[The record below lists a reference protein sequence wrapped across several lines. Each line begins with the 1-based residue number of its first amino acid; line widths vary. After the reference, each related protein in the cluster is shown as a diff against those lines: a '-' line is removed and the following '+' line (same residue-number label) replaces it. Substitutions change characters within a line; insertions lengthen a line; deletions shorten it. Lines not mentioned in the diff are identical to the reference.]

1 MSIRRNVKG
10 MGRAGFLLATLLCLP
25 LLAQSQTYP
34 TKPVTVYIGYAAGAT
49 TDLSARALG
58 KGLEKVLG
66 VAFVMESKPGATA
79 TVAAGLAA
87 RAKPDGYTLAVVS
100 TGVITARPHIMR
112 LAYDPLKDFTLLAQ
126 YSHYIGALTVRSD
139 APYKTVDEFVAY
151 AKAHPGISYTSSGLY
166 SQQQLAAE
174 LFRQCKGLDFTH
186 VPTKGGAEANALL
199 LGKHADFTAGA
210 GQHIQ
215 FVRQGKMRML
225 VLFNTDKRDPEFP
238 NIPTMKEIGCQDAPA
253 LGYLVIAPK
262 GIPDNVSR
270 ILGDA
275 IHKVVAGPDFQKALA
290 RMEIPYDY
298 KDRRQL
304 EKEVPNE
311 YRFFK
316 TFLEKM
322 GVKPE

>member
-1 MSIRRNVKG
+1 MNIRNVIQTL
-10 MGRAGFLLATLLCLP
+10 RSAALLTAAATCIP
-25 LLAQSQTYP
+25 LYAYGQAYP
-34 TKPVTVYIGYAAGAT
+34 SKPVTVYIGFAAGAT

-58 KGLEKVLG
+58 EGLEKILG
-66 VAFVMESKPGATA
+66 VTFVMESKPGATA
-79 TVAAGLAA
+79 TVATGAVA
-87 RAKPDGYTLAVVS
+87 RAKPDGYTLGVVS
-100 TGVITARPHIMR
+100 TGVLTVRPHIMR
-112 LAYDPLKDFTLLAQ
+112 LNYDPLKDVIPLAQ
-126 YSHYIGALTVRSD
+126 FSHYIGALTVRGDS
-139 APYKTVDEFVAY
+139 PFKTINEFIAY
-151 AKAHPGISYTSSGLY
+151 AKAHPGVSYTSSGLY
-166 SQQQLAAE
+166 SQQQLATE
-174 LFRQCKGLDFTH
+174 LFRQCKGLEFTH
-186 VPTKGGAEANALL
+186 VPTKGGSEANALL

-262 GIPDNVSR
+262 GIPDSVSN

-275 IHKVVAGPDFQKALA
+275 IHKVVAGPDFQKALV

-304 EKEVPNE
+304 EQEVPNE